1 MVDINRKQAE
11 NMLNSFCAAL
21 DDAGCKYQA
30 DREALSIR
38 ISFKGDDFDL
48 AYNIRFDEE
57 RQIIRFR
64 SDMPFGVKPTE
75 KADVALA
82 VCHANYLLSVGN
94 FDYNYM
100 TGDIT
105 FRMTESFRSSLI
117 SMTACLFMLS
127 LALDIVEKFNDKF
140 FLVATDQ
147 MSVEQFCAAVKG

>member
-64 SDMPFGVKPTE
+64 SDMPFGANRPRRRMSHSPCAMPT
-75 KADVALA
+75 
-82 VCHANYLLSVGN
+82 
-94 FDYNYM
+94 
-100 TGDIT
+100 I
-105 FRMTESFRSSLI
+105 SSPW
-117 SMTACLFMLS
+117 
-127 LALDIVEKFNDKF
+127 
-140 FLVATDQ
+140 AT
-147 MSVEQFCAAVKG
+147 STTTT